1 MACASVFS
9 VLTALL
15 FICTEVHQLIF
26 VYKLTAALGKMFV
39 THKNF
44 LDEPVMDSWSIV
56 SELVGVNGFFS
67 FSMFRLSS
75 VF

>member
-1 MACASVFS
+1 M
-9 VLTALL
+9 L

-26 VYKLTAALGKMFV
+26 IYILSAALGKMFV
-39 THKNF
+39 TCKNF
-44 LDEPVMDSWSIV
+44 LDDPVMESWSIV

-67 FSMFRLSS
+67 FSIFRLSS